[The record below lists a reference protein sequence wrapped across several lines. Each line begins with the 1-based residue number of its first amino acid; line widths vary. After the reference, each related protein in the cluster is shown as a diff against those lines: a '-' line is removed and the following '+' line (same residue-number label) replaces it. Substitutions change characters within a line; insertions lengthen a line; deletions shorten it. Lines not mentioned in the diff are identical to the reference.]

1 MERSPRSCHC
11 RGARGSGTRE
21 WVQNTLPGR
30 EDGEGIARRTRRART
45 MPMMSDR
52 PRARR
57 RARDA
62 RRPRTRAVAR
72 AAHHFERSAARDQVV
87 ARRGSSHATRTCT
100 SCWALVPASMTII
113 SSASHHARAHR
124 ARRCRRL
131 DLARALKVDLGAARA
146 SSRVSRCA
154 RASPLL
160 SAASRP
166 DPASMPSCHLQR
178 SAWHTRVPAGRYVTP
193 SRTFML
199 EMTSQ
204 PLQTLVGLDAC
215 TKA

>member
-1 MERSPRSCHC
+1 MERSSRSCTC

-21 WVQNTLPGR
+21 WVQNTLPGL
-30 EDGEGIARRTRRART
+30 EDGEGIARRTGRVRT

-100 SCWALVPASMTII
+100 SCWALVPASMTIV
-113 SSASHHARAHR
+113 SSASHHARARR

-131 DLARALKVDLGAARA
+131 DLARALKIGLGAARA
-146 SSRVSRCA
+146 SARVRFDARPNPSMSVVFEVCPGRTPILIHGKCAWATDAILATTVSTLTRCVD
-154 RASPLL
+154 R
-160 SAASRP
+160 R
-166 DPASMPSCHLQR
+166 R
-178 SAWHTRVPAGRYVTP
+178 N
-193 SRTFML
+193 
-199 EMTSQ
+199 
-204 PLQTLVGLDAC
+204 
-215 TKA
+215 